1 MKKIISSTY
10 KKDKYYESIKT
21 AVNTLLKKS
30 KVIIPV
36 EVLIQTGNLTKENY
50 ENWRFGR
57 IPYLEKVIACN
68 LSAITRKLGILKYY
82 AISSGLKP
90 SKTVYKSW
98 GKREK
103 VLLKFSKTGNE
114 FIEELYST
122 HYILK

>member
-10 KKDKYYESIKT
+10 KKDKYYESIKI
-21 AVNTLLKKS
+21 AVNTLLKKIT
-30 KVIIPV
+30 VITPV
-36 EVLIQTGNLTKENY
+36 EVLIQTGNLTKKNY

-68 LSAITRKLGILKYY
+68 LSAITRKLRILKYY

-98 GKREK
+98 SKGEK
-103 VLLKFSKTGNE
+103 VLLKFLKTGNE
-114 FIEELYST
+114 LIEELYST

>member
-10 KKDKYYESIKT
+10 KKDKYYESIKI
-21 AVNTLLKKS
+21 AVNTLLKKI
-30 KVIIPV
+30 KVITPV
-36 EVLIQTGNLTKENY
+36 EVLIQTGNLTKKNY

-57 IPYLEKVIACN
+57 IPYLEKVIARN
-68 LSAITRKLGILKYY
+68 LSAITRKLRILKYY

-98 GKREK
+98 SKGEK

-114 FIEELYST
+114 LIEELYST
-122 HYILK
+122 HYIFK